1 MTAVEQVFAVF
12 ISGDLLTRA
21 VDKVK
26 SDGLYEYKKGSS
38 RSSSHNDSASEEEKP
53 VKRAKLMSTERKRE
67 IENLSKLIASTED
80 SIRTR
85 QLQLSRA
92 KSLTNFTQCAEI
104 SEQIRKLFKEKNDY
118 CKQLAAVQKKES
130 KSKWYYKKNQPSST
144 VLHPEGKA
152 STNAGGLKAAF
163 EKMSKGKVETAL
175 PVSKKTIITLTVL
188 MIPKYCRQVPIV
200 LTTLVHHHQMA
211 RIFELPLAFWQGH
224 GRGEHFRDF

>member
-1 MTAVEQVFAVF
+1 MTAVELVFAVF

-53 VKRAKLMSTERKRE
+53 VKRAKLMSTGRKRE

-104 SEQIRKLFKEKNDY
+104 SEQIRKLFQEKNDY
-118 CKQLAAVQKKES
+118 SKQFAAVQKKES

-152 STNAGGLKAAF
+152 STNAGGLKAPF

-175 PVSKKTIITLTVL
+175 PVSKEDHNNSDSSHDTEILSSSSDSADNIGTSSSDG
-188 MIPKYCRQVPIV
+188 Q
-200 LTTLVHHHQMA
+200 
-211 RIFELPLAFWQGH
+211 
-224 GRGEHFRDF
+224 DF

>member
-12 ISGDLLTRA
+12 ISGDLLTRP

-92 KSLTNFTQCAEI
+92 KFLTNFTQCAEI
-104 SEQIRKLFKEKNDY
+104 SEQIRKLFQEKNDY

-130 KSKWYYKKNQPSST
+130 KSKWY
-144 VLHPEGKA
+144 
-152 STNAGGLKAAF
+152 
-163 EKMSKGKVETAL
+163 
-175 PVSKKTIITLTVL
+175 
-188 MIPKYCRQVPIV
+188 
-200 LTTLVHHHQMA
+200 
-211 RIFELPLAFWQGH
+211 
-224 GRGEHFRDF
+224 

>member
-12 ISGDLLTRA
+12 ISGYLLTRA

-53 VKRAKLMSTERKRE
+53 VKRAKLMSTEQKRE

-85 QLQLSRA
+85 RLQLSRA

-130 KSKWYYKKNQPSST
+130 KSK
-144 VLHPEGKA
+144 
-152 STNAGGLKAAF
+152 
-163 EKMSKGKVETAL
+163 
-175 PVSKKTIITLTVL
+175 
-188 MIPKYCRQVPIV
+188 
-200 LTTLVHHHQMA
+200 
-211 RIFELPLAFWQGH
+211 
-224 GRGEHFRDF
+224 

>member
-38 RSSSHNDSASEEEKP
+38 RPSSHNDSASEGEKP

-144 VLHPEGKA
+144 VLHP
-152 STNAGGLKAAF
+152 
-163 EKMSKGKVETAL
+163 
-175 PVSKKTIITLTVL
+175 
-188 MIPKYCRQVPIV
+188 
-200 LTTLVHHHQMA
+200 
-211 RIFELPLAFWQGH
+211 
-224 GRGEHFRDF
+224 

>member
-1 MTAVEQVFAVF
+1 
-12 ISGDLLTRA
+12 
-21 VDKVK
+21 
-26 SDGLYEYKKGSS
+26 
-38 RSSSHNDSASEEEKP
+38 
-53 VKRAKLMSTERKRE
+53 MSTERKRE

-175 PVSKKTIITLTVL
+175 PVSKEDHNNSDSSHDTEILSSSSDSADDIGTSSSDG
-188 MIPKYCRQVPIV
+188 Q
-200 LTTLVHHHQMA
+200 
-211 RIFELPLAFWQGH
+211 
-224 GRGEHFRDF
+224 DF

>member
-1 MTAVEQVFAVF
+1 MTAVELVFAVF

-67 IENLSKLIASTED
+67 IENLSKLIASTEN
-80 SIRTR
+80 SIPTR

-104 SEQIRKLFKEKNDY
+104 SQQIRKLFKEKNDY

-175 PVSKKTIITLTVL
+175 PVSKEDHNNSDSSHDTEILSSSSDNADNIGTSSSDG
-188 MIPKYCRQVPIV
+188 Q
-200 LTTLVHHHQMA
+200 
-211 RIFELPLAFWQGH
+211 
-224 GRGEHFRDF
+224 DF

>member
-130 KSKWYYKKNQPSST
+130 KSK
-144 VLHPEGKA
+144 
-152 STNAGGLKAAF
+152 
-163 EKMSKGKVETAL
+163 
-175 PVSKKTIITLTVL
+175 
-188 MIPKYCRQVPIV
+188 
-200 LTTLVHHHQMA
+200 
-211 RIFELPLAFWQGH
+211 
-224 GRGEHFRDF
+224 

>member
-26 SDGLYEYKKGSS
+26 SDGLYEYKKGYS

-53 VKRAKLMSTERKRE
+53 VKRAMLMSTERKRE

-80 SIRTR
+80 SIPTR

-152 STNAGGLKAAF
+152 STNAVGLKAAF

-175 PVSKKTIITLTVL
+175 PVSKEDHNNSDSSHDTEILSSSSDNADNIGTSSSDG
-188 MIPKYCRQVPIV
+188 Q
-200 LTTLVHHHQMA
+200 
-211 RIFELPLAFWQGH
+211 
-224 GRGEHFRDF
+224 DF

>member
-130 KSKWYYKKNQPSST
+130 KSKWYYK
-144 VLHPEGKA
+144 HPQ
-152 STNAGGLKAAF
+152 
-163 EKMSKGKVETAL
+163 M
-175 PVSKKTIITLTVL
+175 
-188 MIPKYCRQVPIV
+188 
-200 LTTLVHHHQMA
+200 LV
-211 RIFELPLAFWQGH
+211 G
-224 GRGEHFRDF
+224 

>member
-12 ISGDLLTRA
+12 ISRDLLTRA

-130 KSKWYYKKNQPSST
+130 KSKWYYKKN
-144 VLHPEGKA
+144 
-152 STNAGGLKAAF
+152 
-163 EKMSKGKVETAL
+163 
-175 PVSKKTIITLTVL
+175 
-188 MIPKYCRQVPIV
+188 
-200 LTTLVHHHQMA
+200 
-211 RIFELPLAFWQGH
+211 
-224 GRGEHFRDF
+224 

>member
-12 ISGDLLTRA
+12 ISRDLLTRA

-26 SDGLYEYKKGSS
+26 IDGLYEYKKGSS

-130 KSKWYYKKNQPSST
+130 KSKWYYKKN
-144 VLHPEGKA
+144 
-152 STNAGGLKAAF
+152 
-163 EKMSKGKVETAL
+163 
-175 PVSKKTIITLTVL
+175 
-188 MIPKYCRQVPIV
+188 
-200 LTTLVHHHQMA
+200 
-211 RIFELPLAFWQGH
+211 
-224 GRGEHFRDF
+224 

>member
-12 ISGDLLTRA
+12 ISGYLLTRA

-53 VKRAKLMSTERKRE
+53 VKRAKLMSTEQKRE

-85 QLQLSRA
+85 RLQLSRA
-92 KSLTNFTQCAEI
+92 KSLTNFTQCTEI

-130 KSKWYYKKNQPSST
+130 KSK
-144 VLHPEGKA
+144 
-152 STNAGGLKAAF
+152 
-163 EKMSKGKVETAL
+163 
-175 PVSKKTIITLTVL
+175 
-188 MIPKYCRQVPIV
+188 
-200 LTTLVHHHQMA
+200 
-211 RIFELPLAFWQGH
+211 
-224 GRGEHFRDF
+224 